1 MVRRS
6 KKKTT
11 RRSRQKGVSIL
22 GVAET
27 YMLASVATNTLFNM
41 NAIEFVMGAPGA
53 PSWGTGQGYNKI
65 GLKELFSTTQF
76 QGNNKLGGIGSQ
88 RPTMDL
94 IKENLNNNWGKG
106 VAGMILI
113 PLGFRVGK
121 QVARPAISRTNRLLG
136 KAGIA
141 NTVKV

>member
-1 MVRRS
+1 MVARR

-27 YMLASVATNTLFNM
+27 YMLASVATQTLFNM
-41 NAIEFVMGAPGA
+41 NAAEFVMGAPGA
-53 PSWGTGQGYNKI
+53 PSWGTGAGYNKI
-65 GLKELFSTTQF
+65 GLKELFSRTQY
-76 QGNNKLGGIGSQ
+76 QGNNKMGGIGSQ

-94 IKENLNNNWGKG
+94 IKENLNENWGKG
-106 VAGMILI
+106 LAGMILI

-136 KAGIA
+136 KAGVA